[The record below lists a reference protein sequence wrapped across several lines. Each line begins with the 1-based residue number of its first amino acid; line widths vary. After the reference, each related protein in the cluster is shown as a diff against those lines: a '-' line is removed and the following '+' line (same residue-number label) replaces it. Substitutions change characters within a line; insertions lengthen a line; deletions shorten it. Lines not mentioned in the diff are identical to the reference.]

1 MAKIIGPD
9 FIALQVRNLEASRT
23 FYTEQLG
30 LELAPQSPPH
40 AVVFATSPIRSFMF
54 ASLVSVSFIRISST
68 ISIERGAVK
77 QTRPWR
83 LPLISIMPAYSWTD
97 GAPLVTR

>member
-9 FIALQVRNLEASRT
+9 FLALQVRHLEASRT

-40 AVVFATSPIRSFMF
+40 AVVFAPLPWLTVWI
-54 ASLVSVSFIRISST
+54 IS
-68 ISIERGAVK
+68 R
-77 QTRPWR
+77 QPRRPGR
-83 LPLISIMPAYSWTD
+83 LPKPGVPT
-97 GAPLVTR
+97 APGEACCCG